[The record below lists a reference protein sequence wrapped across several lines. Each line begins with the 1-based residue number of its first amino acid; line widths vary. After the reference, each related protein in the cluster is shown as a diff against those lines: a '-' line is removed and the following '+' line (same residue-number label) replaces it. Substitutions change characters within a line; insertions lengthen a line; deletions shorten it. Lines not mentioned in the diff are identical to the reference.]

1 MAEELTTEITKC
13 YKSGHSPQTIQ
24 SWLLNIEQHTAT
36 DHSELLEGLNEVTDT
51 KHSAQCLVHDK
62 IWELLLLIV
71 TPDALTLLHFSYFS
85 YPGSQAF
92 AQNRKSPK

>member
-71 TPDALTLLHFSYFS
+71 TLDALTLLHFSYFS